1 MTAYVSR
8 GFGGC
13 CVWRSINTCEVKVSA
28 DEGGS
33 FSPDDVTRLSATYE
47 HTLELLELKDRTDP
61 IITIIAK
68 KIIDVF
74 ESGEPD
80 AGRLCSRAIQELE
93 NWLPHKSPYVGN
105 R

>member
-1 MTAYVSR
+1 MLTAYVSR

-68 KIIDVF
+68 RSSTF
-74 ESGEPD
+74 SN
-80 AGRLCSRAIQELE
+80 RA
-93 NWLPHKSPYVGN
+93 SPTQADFAAVQYKN
-105 R
+105 